1 MTMECVRWSTDSLTT
16 QRVVQRIS
24 SRRHAVHK
32 QLFVCERYDGVPVTA
47 RKSNNAAEAECHSCF
62 LTISPWN
69 RMRPIVPL
77 SLCLWVVLAGL
88 RLRLMAIRKR
98 TTTKGKK
105 LNAPYFLPPRTQL
118 KCQRDARSAKR
129 QVTMK
134 QVVLMTSRMEM
145 EKAMLA
151 IKLQLLLLG
160 ILYLLPLLPL
170 IRISRILRPILQRYI
185 PIFVARIGSA
195 LRVICRWAMTIA
207 RVLAIVSPIV

>member
-1 MTMECVRWSTDSLTT
+1 
-16 QRVVQRIS
+16 
-24 SRRHAVHK
+24 
-32 QLFVCERYDGVPVTA
+32 
-47 RKSNNAAEAECHSCF
+47 
-62 LTISPWN
+62 
-69 RMRPIVPL
+69 
-77 SLCLWVVLAGL
+77 
-88 RLRLMAIRKR
+88 
-98 TTTKGKK
+98 
-105 LNAPYFLPPRTQL
+105 
-118 KCQRDARSAKR
+118 
-129 QVTMK
+129 MK